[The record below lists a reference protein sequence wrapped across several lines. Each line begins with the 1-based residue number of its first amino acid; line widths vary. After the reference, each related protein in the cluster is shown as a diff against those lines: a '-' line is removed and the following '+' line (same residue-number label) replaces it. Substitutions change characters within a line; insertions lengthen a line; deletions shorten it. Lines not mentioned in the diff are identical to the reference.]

1 MTRQTSLRLG
11 TRSSALAR
19 WQADWVAEQLI
30 QQGHSVEQVLITTS
44 GDVKTGP
51 LDQIGG
57 RGLFTSEIQRALL
70 DERID
75 LAVHSLKDLPTE
87 SVEGL
92 TLAAVPLRAR
102 EGDVL
107 VTRQCYHLEDLPMK
121 SVVGTGSNRRRAHLL
136 HARPD
141 LEIKDIRGNVDTRLK
156 KVDEGQYDAIILAEA
171 GLTRLERTDRISYV
185 LPKTII
191 LPAVGQGALGLE
203 TRAGDAATREA
214 LEPLNDPATN
224 AAVTAERA
232 MLAELRAGCLAPVG
246 AWAYVEKEKLVLQ
259 ATVLSV
265 DGKHR
270 VAASAIGEPAEADEV
285 GRRAAALLTERGAA
299 ELIETARS

>member
-19 WQADWVAEQLI
+19 WQADWVAARLI
-30 QQGHSVEQVLITTS
+30 ERGHAVEQVLVTTS
-44 GDVKTGP
+44 GDVTTGP

-70 DERID
+70 DQRID

-92 TLAAVPLRAR
+92 SLGAVPPRAR

-107 VTRQCYHLEDLPMK
+107 VTRQAYQLGDLPQK

-141 LEIKDIRGNVDTRLK
+141 LEIKDIRGNVETRLK
-156 KVDEGQYDAIILAEA
+156 KLDEGRYDAIILAEA
-171 GLTRLERTDRISYV
+171 GLARLELTDRISYV
-185 LPKTII
+185 LPKTVI

-203 TRAGDAATREA
+203 IRSGDNETQAAI
-214 LEPLNDPATN
+214 EPLNDPAAN
-224 AAVTAERA
+224 AAVTAERT

-265 DGKHR
+265 DGKRR
-270 VAASAIGEPAEADEV
+270 VAASASGEPAEAAEV
-285 GRRAAALLTERGAA
+285 GRQAAALLIERGAA
-299 ELIETARS
+299 ELLETARN